1 MLNEQLRQ
9 ISAAACADLA
19 SLIASGEEDILKAI
33 RKMQTE
39 AELQES
45 TPKFV
50 LGFKI
55 ALDTDS
61 GAFECSLNW
70 VVRQSL
76 SVSHQLEDPKQEK
89 LGLDD
94 QSGGKKRNRS
104 K

>member
-1 MLNEQLRQ
+1 MKDQLLKQ
-9 ISAAACADLA
+9 ISVAACADLA
-19 SLIASGEEDILKAI
+19 ALIASGEEDILKAI

-55 ALDTDS
+55 ALDTGND
-61 GAFECSLNW
+61 AFECSLNW
-70 VVRQSL
+70 IVRQSL

-94 QSGGKKRNRS
+94 QPGGKKRNRS

>member
-19 SLIASGEEDILKAI
+19 ALIACGEEDILKAI

-55 ALDTDS
+55 ALDTGND
-61 GAFECSLNW
+61 AFECSLTW
-70 VVRQSL
+70 TVRQSL
-76 SVSHQLEDPKQEK
+76 SVSHSLEDPKQEK

-94 QSGGKKRNRS
+94 QPGGKKRNRS

>member
-19 SLIASGEEDILKAI
+19 ALIASGEEDILKAI

-55 ALDTDS
+55 ALDTNKNE
-61 GAFECSLNW
+61 FECALNW
-70 VVRQSL
+70 SVRQSL
-76 SVSHQLEDPKQEK
+76 SVSHQIDDPKQEK

-94 QSGGKKRNRS
+94 QPGGKKRNRS